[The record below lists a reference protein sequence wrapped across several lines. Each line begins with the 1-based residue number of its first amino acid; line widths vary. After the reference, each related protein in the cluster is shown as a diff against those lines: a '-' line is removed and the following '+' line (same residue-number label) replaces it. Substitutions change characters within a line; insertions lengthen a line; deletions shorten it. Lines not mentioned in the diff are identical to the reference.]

1 MVTDATVTR
10 DAEYDAYIVGVN
22 EEIYDAI
29 VAQAENSL
37 TAEEFALI
45 ETDGAASLTAVLA
58 AFASSFENIKQSM
71 YTALNSLATEGESDI
86 QDIIDEL
93 KGDWDSETA
102 KI

>member
-1 MVTDATVTR
+1 
-10 DAEYDAYIVGVN
+10 
-22 EEIYDAI
+22 
-29 VAQAENSL
+29 
-37 TAEEFALI
+37 
-45 ETDGAASLTAVLA
+45 
-58 AFASSFENIKQSM
+58 M